1 MQTKDAPNEIT
12 RLPPPPAPP
21 ARDAN
26 PWPWPEQARGAER
39 RPSRLAS
46 IRRAG
51 RRDRQEPPASP
62 ALSKSVAIGVAI
74 LVMTMALIE
83 ALGRGGAEDWAG
95 AVFVVL
101 LLVIFALRQLRGASK
116 RAARRERRDDAG

>member
-1 MQTKDAPNEIT
+1 MQTKSGPDEIT
-12 RLPPPPAPP
+12 PLPPPPAPP

-26 PWPWPEQARGAER
+26 RWPWPEQERGAER

-51 RRDRQEPPASP
+51 QRDRQEPPASS

-95 AVFVVL
+95 AGFVIL
-101 LLVIFALRQLRGASK
+101 LLVIFALRQLRGARK
-116 RAARRERRDDAG
+116 RAVRRERRDDAG

>member
-1 MQTKDAPNEIT
+1 MRTKSGPDDVTP
-12 RLPPPPAPP
+12 LPPPPAPP

-26 PWPWPEQARGAER
+26 PWPWPEQERGAGK

-46 IRRAG
+46 MRSAG
-51 RRDRQEPPASP
+51 RPDRQEPPAGS
-62 ALSKSVAIGVAI
+62 ALSKAVAIGVAI

-83 ALGRGGAEDWAG
+83 ALGRGGAEGWAG
-95 AVFVVL
+95 AALVLL

-116 RAARRERRDDAG
+116 RAARRDRDDAAG

>member
-1 MQTKDAPNEIT
+1 MRTKSGPDEIT
-12 RLPPPPAPP
+12 PLPPPPAPP

-26 PWPWPEQARGAER
+26 PWPWPEQESGAGK

-46 IRRAG
+46 MRSAG
-51 RRDRQEPPASP
+51 RRDRQEPPSSS

-74 LVMTMALIE
+74 LVITTALIE

-95 AVFVVL
+95 AALVL
-101 LLVIFALRQLRGASK
+101 LLLAIFALRQLRGASK
-116 RAARRERRDDAG
+116 RAARRQRGDDAG